1 MITYIIIGL
10 MWCAWLEYYT
20 TKHQL
25 PEARDWSTRERL
37 FNTLLWPVSLGVFVI
52 TFLKQLQNER
62 MRISRN
68 YKGNK

>member
-1 MITYIIIGL
+1 MITYIIVGL

-52 TFLKQLQNER
+52 TFLKQL
-62 MRISRN
+62 
-68 YKGNK
+68 